1 MTESEL
7 LQTTMDAVETALSVF
22 SLFFTIV
29 SAYLVALYWFLHNSP
44 MVMKLLAFIVLSAAF
59 VFIAAVGW
67 NLQYFGHGLSH
78 SWDLLQ
84 QKTTGMQTLGP
95 PFVVRSVFLDGR
107 EIMAWI
113 GWGLGTT
120 VYVLLGYLTFIYRW
134 PHNARSE

>member
-7 LQTTMDAVETALSVF
+7 LQTTMDAVGAAMSIF

-29 SAYLVALYWFLHNSP
+29 SAYLVALYWFLHSSP
-44 MVMKLLAFIVLSAAF
+44 MVMKLLAFLVLSAAF

-67 NLQYFGHGLSH
+67 NLQYFGQGLSH
-78 SWDLLQ
+78 AWDALQ
-84 QKTTGMQTLGP
+84 HKTTGMQTLGP

-107 EIMAWI
+107 IIVSWI

-120 VYVLLGYLTFIYRW
+120 VYVLLGYLTFFYRW
-134 PHNARSE
+134 PHSAHSE